1 MKTIYRIPTAT
12 RGFTLIELLIV
23 IAIICILMG
32 LLFPAF
38 RAVVDAAQNKKAKT
52 ACLGIVAAVKQY
64 HVEYGKYP
72 EITGADGGTT
82 SREDKAKDVVV
93 GDATCKAANY
103 QGPNSSLFNILR
115 AIDRGVNKDHAL
127 NPRRIVFFEGK
138 AVDDK
143 DNPRSG
149 FVEKG
154 DGEKEGCFYDPW
166 GRQYNVIIDTNYDN
180 MLDVDQI
187 YQDSDWKANARPH
200 TGVGAFSMGKD
211 NVIGGKKT
219 LEGKYREG
227 EKISDDVIS
236 WQ

>member
-1 MKTIYRIPTAT
+1 MKTILPPPVAT

-23 IAIICILMG
+23 IAIIAILMG
-32 LLFPAF
+32 LLLPVLQIV
-38 RAVVDAAQNKKAKT
+38 RDAARSKAAKNDYL
-52 ACLGIVAAVKQY
+52 AIVAAVKQY
-64 HVEYGKYP
+64 HAEYGKYP
-72 EITGADGGTT
+72 EITGVESGSG
-82 SREDKAKDVVV
+82 EDKVKDAVV
-93 GDATCKAANY
+93 GDKGSKAGNY
-103 QGPNSSLFNILR
+103 QGSNNNLFNILR

-138 AVDDK
+138 AVVDK

-154 DGEKEGCFYDPW
+154 DSDKEGCFYDPW
-166 GRQYNVIIDTNYDN
+166 GRQYNVIIDANYDN

-187 YQDSDWKANARPH
+187 YQDSDWKANGRPH
-200 TGVGAFSMGKD
+200 IGVGAFSMGKD

-219 LEGKYREG
+219 LERTYREG
-227 EKISDDVIS
+227 QNISDDVIS

>member
-1 MKTIYRIPTAT
+1 MKTILPPPVAT

-23 IAIICILMG
+23 IAIIAILMG
-32 LLFPAF
+32 LLFPVF
-38 RAVVDAAQNKKAKT
+38 RKVVDTTRSKEAKNN
-52 ACLGIVAAVKQY
+52 CLQIIAAVKQY

-72 EITGADGGTT
+72 EITGAERGSG
-82 SREDKAKDVVV
+82 SSEDEVKDAVV
-93 GDATCKAANY
+93 GDEGVKAENY
-103 QGPNSSLFNILR
+103 QGSNNNLFNVLR

-127 NPRRIVFFEGK
+127 NPRRIVFFDGK
-138 AVDDK
+138 AVADK

-149 FVEKG
+149 FVNKG
-154 DGEKEGCFYDPW
+154 DSDKEGCFYDPW
-166 GRQYNVIIDTNYDN
+166 GRQYNVIIDSNYDN

-187 YQDSDWKANARPH
+187 YQDSDWKANGRPH

-219 LEGKYREG
+219 LERTYREG
-227 EKISDDVIS
+227 QDMSDDVIS